1 MSLRLRLLN
10 RFLRIFVKRR
20 LARMRDPQ
28 KARRDLER
36 AARLLFRAP
45 PLSLILPIKTTGEL
59 PALWISNR
67 PSRLAKRRPV
77 ILYVHGGG
85 FVAGS
90 PQAHAKML
98 ARLSRLSAMEVFAP
112 TYRLAPEHPFPA
124 AVNDVNEAYNHLIS
138 KGYDPDDIILGGD
151 SAGGTLALG
160 LLARLCQEGRPP
172 RGLFAFSPLTDFRF
186 ESRSFDENAR
196 RDPLLPSSGKERLR
210 DMYLNGHSPQDPRVS
225 PILATFPA
233 PPPVFLQLSSSEIL
247 KDESF
252 NMAERLRDFGGAV
265 SIDEWSDAPHVWVL
279 FDGLLPEAREALR
292 RVADFLR
299 AL

>member
-1 MSLRLRLLN
+1 M
-10 RFLRIFVKRR
+10 FIKPR

-28 KARRDLER
+28 TARRDLER

-45 PLSLILPIKTTGEL
+45 PLSLILPIKTKDNR
-59 PALWISNR
+59 PALWVSNR
-67 PSRLAKRRPV
+67 PSRLARDRPV

-90 PQAHAKML
+90 PQTHAKML
-98 ARLSRLSAMEVFAP
+98 ARLSRLSGMAVFAP

-124 AVNDVNEAYNHLIS
+124 AVNDIDQAYNHLIS
-138 KGYDPDDIILGGD
+138 KGYQPHDIILGGD
-151 SAGGTLALG
+151 SAGGLLALG
-160 LLARLCQEGRPP
+160 LLARLCGEGRPP

-210 DMYLNGHSPQDPRVS
+210 DLYLNGHSPEDPRVS
-225 PILATFPA
+225 PILATFPG
-233 PPPVFLQLSSSEIL
+233 PPPVFLQLSDSEIL

-252 NMAERLRDFGGAV
+252 NMAQHLRSFGGDV
-265 SIDEWSDAPHVWVL
+265 TLDAWHDTPHVWVL
-279 FDGLLPEAREALR
+279 FDGLLPEARRALE
-292 RVADFLR
+292 RVAGFLR
-299 AL
+299 TL